1 MGKKNIPLV
10 PISVN
15 LSAAQFSH
23 GNLVSSISE
32 VLARHEVDPRYL
44 HVEITEGVLMRDTEL
59 ALKALKGLSD
69 LGLRVEIDDF
79 GTVFSSLSYLNR
91 FPVDVLKIDLS
102 FVRDV
107 HINRD
112 NAAITRAIISLA
124 KSLNLGVIAEGVET
138 QGERKYLEEL
148 GCHDMQGY
156 FFGRPCDRA
165 EFEKRLLEA
174 NKTAQTETEH

>member
-79 GTVFSSLSYLNR
+79 GTGFSSLSYLNR

-156 FFGRPCDRA
+156 FFGRPCDPA